1 MTETHRPVTSLSTEE
16 SWALLTG
23 RPVGRLATC
32 VAGKPDM
39 FPVNFV
45 VDGEDIVI
53 RTERGNKLLE
63 LTINDQVAFEVD
75 DWREGIGGWS
85 VVCRGRAQ
93 EVESSEDLERAE
105 GLPLQPWVRTIKTVF
120 VRIHVDV
127 ITGRSFR
134 FTEEETTRFE
144 PED

>member
-1 MTETHRPVTSLSTEE
+1 MTETHRPVTSLSSEE
-16 SWALLTG
+16 SWALLAG

-45 VDGEDIVI
+45 VDGNDIVF

-63 LTINDQVAFEVD
+63 LTINDKVAFEVD

-85 VVCRGRAQ
+85 VVCRGRA
-93 EVESSEDLERAE
+93 EEIESIAELERVE
-105 GLPLQPWVRTIKTVF
+105 GLGLQPWVRTIKTVY

-134 FTEEETTRFE
+134 FTEEETSRFE